1 MKRLSILL
9 FSLLFSVSAFSQQI
23 KEFTHEDAAFIKE
36 LEGFFVY
43 TNEDKAEKIMEVF
56 LPVWQSGAFSQSEK
70 QRIFKMC
77 NLMLKKRKKA
87 FPDYENY
94 VYTLISFARSM
105 KTGKTF
111 EAFHVSLDGV
121 LNTLSRKQFSAYMQV
136 CKDLFTDK
144 TLFTSTAVTWKTN
157 TDLYVLSFDSIPK
170 ITFPK
175 CDLSAYSKRD
185 SAIIHGTEGVY
196 MPTLKQ
202 FVGKGGMVDWTRAG
216 FEGNKVYAE
225 LGAYTLDI
233 SKPGYSA
240 KNVTFYNPDYLDGP
254 QKGTLTEKILADV
267 KEGKASYPRFDSENK
282 RIFIGSLYENID
294 YDGGFSQHGVK
305 FLGSGDKDQDAI
317 LTFKRINP
325 KTGNPEPMVVAKSKS
340 FVIKKDKILSE
351 RAKIFMPVREDSI
364 SHPGIKLNYNVE
376 AGTLTLTRTKE
387 GAGRSPFFNSFHK
400 VEMDFESLNWKMSE
414 SVMEMKNITA
424 NTESEA
430 KFESEHFFDEFRYD
444 RMRGVSDVNPLKMLK
459 DLTVKQDTNVIHV
472 SDVAR
477 HFKSDISTM
486 KIFLMNM
493 SNSGFMTYDYDEHK
507 ITVKPK
513 LIHYVV
519 SRAGRKDYDAIQFN
533 SVIKGLPNARLELD
547 SFHLQLNGV
556 GRIFMS
562 DSQNVIIFPY
572 EQRITVKKNRNFDFA
587 GKIKAGRLDF
597 FGKDFSF
604 DYDQFKFNLNQI
616 DSLRLKVPDGEPDD
630 RGRVKLKPVKTV
642 LRDMKGDLLID
653 RPDNKSG
660 LVDHP
665 RYPVFNS
672 KEDSYVY
679 YNSRGIQNGAYK
691 KEEFYMH
698 LEPFSIDSLDN
709 FTKEGLEFKG
719 EFISAG
725 IFPTFDETLRLQP
738 DFSLGFVR
746 ETPPDGYEA
755 YGGKGKFTST
765 INLSNQ
771 GLRGDGTI
779 DYLTS
784 TAESMNWIFL
794 PDSTIGL
801 AQTFEI
807 KPQVSGVEY
816 PSVTGVEVNVL
827 WYPKADHYYATSV
840 NNPFDMYDKEVIH
853 AGMLDLSPQGLEGA
867 GDLDFADAKFNSNRF
882 DFENRRFV
890 ADTTDFRLN
899 GVNSDKMAFSTNNVY
914 ADIDLDKRIGKFK
927 SNTGGDFVD
936 FPVNQYICFIDQ
948 FQWNIDAQDIDIVS
962 LEGEGSRF
970 VSTKKGQDSL
980 DWRSPLTKFDLEENV
995 ITAWQVSHIDV
1006 ADAIIHP
1013 DSGLVIIRPDANM
1026 DPLLNAGIVA
1036 NRITK
1041 YHTFY
1046 DATVNVLGKY
1056 NYNGSGKLDYT
1067 DVTGK
1072 KQSISFESIR
1082 LDSAKQTYGEGQ
1094 ILSENDFTLSPN
1106 FDFKG
1111 KAKLFAS
1118 KQFLTYSGSTRI
1130 KHNCGNLTRDWL
1142 AFEADI
1148 DPEEIY
1154 IPIEAE
1160 PKDANGKPLASGV
1173 VLSKDSTTV
1182 YPTFLSLKRNSKD
1195 VDIVAASGYLHFD
1208 NESGEYRISSREKLR
1223 GEVVGGNYVSLS
1235 EDCIARGEGLLNLG
1249 IDLGQVKLTPL
1260 GSVKHNMN
1268 NDSTNFNLYLGLDFM
1283 FNRECQR
1290 IMADKIANH
1299 FPPLDAIYYGVE
1311 YEKALI
1317 ELIGKEKTTKALQD
1331 LNLYGTFKKMPKE
1344 LEKTLM
1350 LSDVKLTW
1358 NPSSGSYR
1366 YKGFIGISSTGE
1378 FQINK
1383 SMFGMIELQKKRN
1396 GDRLN
1401 IYFEPSDNVWFFY
1414 TYQRGIMASFSSE
1427 DGYNSAIRE
1436 MKPDK
1441 RKAKSNK
1448 DGDYQYILSTEIKK
1462 RNFVRSFEEEK

>member
-1 MKRLSILL
+1 MKKLVLTLVVIFGALGSQ
-9 FSLLFSVSAFSQQI
+9 AQQI
-23 KEFTHEDAAFIKE
+23 KEFTHEDAKFMEELRAFFE
-36 LEGFFVY
+36 Y
-43 TNEDKAEKIMEVF
+43 TNEEKAEAIMEDF

-70 QRIFKMC
+70 QRIYKMC
-77 NLMLKKRKKA
+77 DLMLEKRKKA

-121 LNTLSRKQFSAYMQV
+121 LNDLSRKQFSAYMQV

-144 TLFTSTAVTWKTN
+144 TLFTNNAVVWKTT
-157 TDLYVLSFDSIPK
+157 TDLYELSFDSIPK

-175 CDLSAYSKRD
+175 ADLRAYSKRD
-185 SAIIHGTEGVY
+185 SAIIHQTEGIY
-196 MPTLKQ
+196 YPTLDR
-202 FVGKGGMVDWTRAG
+202 FDGKGGMVDWTRAG
-216 FEGNKVYAE
+216 FDGKKVYAE
-225 LGAYTLDI
+225 LDSYSLDI
-233 SKPGYSA
+233 SKPGYTA
-240 KNVTFYNPDYLDGP
+240 ENVTFYNPDFLDGA
-254 QKGTLTEKILADV
+254 QTGTLTEKILADV
-267 KEGKASYPRFDSENK
+267 KEEKASYPRFDSDNK
-282 RIFIGSLYENID
+282 RIFIGSLYKNID
-294 YDGGFSQHGVK
+294 YEGGFSQHGVK
-305 FLGSGDKDQDAI
+305 FMGSGDKDQDAI

-325 KTGNPEPMVVAKSKS
+325 KTGDPEPMVVARSKS
-340 FVIKKDKILSE
+340 FIIKTDKILSE
-351 RAKIFMPVREDSI
+351 RAEITMPLGEDSI
-364 SHPGIKLNYNVE
+364 YHPGIKLNYNVE
-376 AGTLTLTRTKE
+376 DEKLVLTRGQE
-387 GAGRSPFFNSFHK
+387 GSGRSPFFNTFHRI
-400 VEMDFESLNWKMSE
+400 EMDFEALYWKLPE
-414 SVMEMKNITA
+414 GVMEMKNITA
-424 NTESEA
+424 NTDSKA
-430 KFESEHFFDEFRYD
+430 TFESEHYFDEFRYD
-444 RMRGVSDVNPLKMLK
+444 RLRGVSDVNPLKMIKDMTLK
-459 DLTVKQDTNVIHV
+459 MDTNVIHV
-472 SDVAR
+472 SDAAR
-477 HFKSDISTM
+477 YFRTDESNM
-486 KIFLMNM
+486 KVFLMNL

-519 SRAGRKDYDAIQFN
+519 SRAQRKDYDAIQFN

-547 SFHLQLNGV
+547 SFHLQLQGV

-562 DSQNVIIFPY
+562 DSQNVIIYPY
-572 EQRITVKKNRNFDFA
+572 EQRVTLKKNRNFDFA

-597 FGKDFSF
+597 FGKEFSF
-604 DYDQFKFNLNQI
+604 DYDQFKIDLDQI
-616 DSLRLKVPDGEPDD
+616 DSLRLKVPDGEPDEQ
-630 RGRVKLKPVKTV
+630 GRVRLKPVKTV

-653 RPDNKSG
+653 RHDNKSG

-679 YNSRGIQNGAYK
+679 YDSRGIQDGAYK
-691 KEEFYMH
+691 KEDFYMH

-709 FTKEGLEFKG
+709 FTKEGLAFDG
-719 EFISAG
+719 EFVSAG
-725 IFPTFDETLRLQP
+725 IFPQFNETLKLQP

-746 ETPPDGYEA
+746 ETPPDGYDT

-765 INLSNQ
+765 IALSNE
-771 GLRGDGTI
+771 GLRGDGTL

-784 TAESMNWIFL
+784 TSESMNWVFL
-794 PDSTIGL
+794 PDSTVGL
-801 AQTFEI
+801 AETFAI
-807 KPQVSGVEY
+807 APQSSGVEY
-816 PSVTGVEVNVL
+816 PKVKGADISVV
-827 WYPKADHYYATSV
+827 WHPKADHFYANS
-840 NNPFDMYDKEVIH
+840 NEKAFDMYDNEVVH
-853 AGMLDLSPQGLEGA
+853 AGMLDLSPQGLEGG
-867 GDLDFADAKFNSNRF
+867 GDLDFADAKFNSNGF
-882 DFENRRFV
+882 DFQHRRFV

-899 GVNSDKMAFSTNNVY
+899 GVDSEAMAFSTNNVF
-914 ADIDLDKRIGKFK
+914 ADIDLNERVGKFK

-936 FPVNQYICFIDQ
+936 FPVNNYICYIDQ
-948 FQWNIDAQDIDIVS
+948 FQWNIDAKDIDVVS
-962 LEGEGSRF
+962 LDGEGSRF

-980 DWRSPLTKFDLEENV
+980 DWRSPLAKFDLAANI
-995 ITAWQVSHIDV
+995 ITAKQVDHIDV
-1006 ADAIIHP
+1006 ADAIIKP
-1013 DSGLVIIRPDANM
+1013 DSGLVVIRPDAKM
-1026 DPLLNAGIVA
+1026 DPLENAGIIA

-1056 NYNGSGKLDYT
+1056 NYNGRGMLDYT

-1072 KQSISFESIR
+1072 QQSINFETIR

-1094 ILSENDFTLSPN
+1094 IASDQDFTLSPN

-1148 DPEEIY
+1148 DPAEIY

-1173 VLSKDSTTV
+1173 VLAKDSTVV
-1182 YPTFLSLKRNSKD
+1182 YPTFLSLKRDAKD
-1195 VDIVAASGYLHFD
+1195 IDIVAASGYLHFD
-1208 NESGEYRISSREKLR
+1208 NESGEYRISNREKLR
-1223 GEVVGGNYVSLS
+1223 GEIVGGNYVSLS

-1249 IDLGQVKLTPL
+1249 MDLQQVKMTPL
-1260 GSVKHNMN
+1260 GSVTHNMN
-1268 NDSTNFNLYLGLDFM
+1268 NDSTNFNLYLGIDFM
-1283 FNRECQR
+1283 FSRECQR
-1290 IMADKIANH
+1290 ILADKVANH

-1311 YEKALI
+1311 YEKSLI
-1317 ELIGKEKTTKALQD
+1317 ELMGKEAATKALQD

-1358 NPSSGSYR
+1358 NPSTGSYR
-1366 YKGFIGISSTGE
+1366 YKGFIGISSAGE

-1383 SMFGMIELQKKRN
+1383 SMFGLIELEKKRN
-1396 GDRLN
+1396 GDKLN
-1401 IYFEPSDNVWFFY
+1401 IYFEPSDNVWFFF
-1414 TYQRGIMASFSSE
+1414 TYQRGIMASYSSE
-1427 DGYNSAIRE
+1427 DEYNAVIRE

-1441 RKAKSNK
+1441 RKAKSTK

-1462 RNFVRSFEEEK
+1462 RNFVRSFEEE